1 MADVGLILIL
11 VVLLLGGL
19 IANLGD
25 RIGTKVGKAR
35 LSLFNLRPRTTAVVV
50 TVLTGVM
57 ISASTLGVLLLASSS
72 FREMVFKFGS
82 IRDSLDRTRKDL
94 DRAKTEIDKSSKEK
108 DSIES
113 ELTKSRTKSR
123 QVQKTLD
130 QINESLKTAIAR
142 QQATEARRQAVER
155 QAVTL
160 RSEILSLQQEQQVLA
175 NQRDEVRAQ
184 IAQRDQ
190 DLAARTGEI
199 AARDREI
206 QTRQAIIARNAD
218 DLKKLDQERNK
229 LLQESQSLAQTV
241 TDLKTQSLKLRG
253 ENLAIRLGLP
263 AIPVNKLLASRT
275 FAQVR
280 DQRTG
285 LQVINE
291 VITLANA
298 NAFQQIK
305 PGIPRVTQIV
315 NTRSEE
321 IQQTFNQQAIQMM
334 DGGAYLLQV
343 RSAGNYFLGENVGED
358 VLVNIR
364 TILVPYREI
373 FPAGSSLAS
382 VKIDP
387 TKISLEN
394 LQEELLQLVPK
405 SRQLISSRG
414 WLPDVGNEGV
424 DVSQVP
430 NLRNFVS
437 QIRDR
442 SEPIEIRAISSQ
454 PIFPDTSV
462 IPLELIALERGVVI
476 LQTRDLK

>member
-1 MADVGLILIL
+1 M
-11 VVLLLGGL
+11 LLRFD
-19 IANLGD
+19 N
-25 RIGTKVGKAR
+25 
-35 LSLFNLRPRTTAVVV
+35 
-50 TVLTGVM
+50 
-57 ISASTLGVLLLASSS
+57 
-72 FREMVFKFGS
+72 
-82 IRDSLDRTRKDL
+82 IRDSLKQRQADL
-94 DRAKTEIDKSSKEK
+94 DRAKTAIQQSTQEKE
-108 DSIES
+108 SIEA
-113 ELTKSRTKSR
+113 ELTKSRAKSR

-130 QINESLKTAIAR
+130 KINESLKTAIAR
-142 QQATEARRQAVER
+142 QQSTEARRQAVER

-160 RSEILSLQQEQQVLA
+160 RSEIVSLEQEQQVLA

-218 DLKKLDQERNK
+218 DLKKLV
-229 LLQESQSLAQTV
+229 QESQSLTQTV

-285 LQVINE
+285 LQVIND

-315 NTRSEE
+315 NTRSEQ
-321 IQQTFNQQAIQMM
+321 IQQTFNQQALQMT

-430 NLRNFVS
+430 NLRNFVA

-462 IPLELIALERGVVI
+462 IPLELIALERGIVI